1 MKKVLCLFAAVAVAA
16 YLGLLPFK
24 ATDVADLIPAQTAFI
39 MKDGTTYT
47 VDVGAGVS
55 AIGNTLKKALAALQE
70 QTAGTV
76 YFGTC
81 EQLVL
86 LGDTE
91 ALLPEIAGETDFRPA
106 AGVYTASEMPDADAV
121 SSYLHNHHGDL
132 TINDVKAAL
141 AAGEKVMLPQ
151 IVPAGGG
158 FRILA

>member
-1 MKKVLCLFAAVAVAA
+1 MKKLLCVFAAVAVAG

-39 MKDGTTYT
+39 MKDGTQYT
-47 VDVGAGVS
+47 VDVGAGVRAVGS
-55 AIGNTLKKALAALQE
+55 TLKQALELLQE

-81 EQLVL
+81 DQLVL
-86 LGDTE
+86 MGDTQT
-91 ALLPEIAGETDFRPA
+91 LLPQVAQEEAFRPA
-106 AGVYTASEMPDADAV
+106 AEVYTASSVSDTDAV
-121 SSYLHNHHGDL
+121 TAYLGTHSGEL
-132 TINDVKAAL
+132 TLCEVKAAI
-141 AAGEKVMLPQ
+141 AEGTPVTLPQ